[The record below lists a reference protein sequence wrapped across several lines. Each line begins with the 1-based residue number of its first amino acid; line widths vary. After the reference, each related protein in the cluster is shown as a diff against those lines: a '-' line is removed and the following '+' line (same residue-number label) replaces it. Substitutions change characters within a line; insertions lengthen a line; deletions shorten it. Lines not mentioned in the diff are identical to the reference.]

1 MAGTIRGS
9 PVHPWQ
15 QLKRLAYVARDHYKQ
30 KAGASQWKAEDQ
42 LLFFRCVSV
51 ELAHSTPISINPAN
65 ALSSAKFG
73 GAITRPW

>member
-30 KAGASQWKAEDQ
+30 KAGASQLES
-42 LLFFRCVSV
+42 RG
-51 ELAHSTPISINPAN
+51 PASF
-65 ALSSAKFG
+65 LPVCE
-73 GAITRPW
+73 R